1 MFTALCCLLA
11 WIALPPAYR
20 LATSS
25 GALGYGPISKSGNE
39 KEPDSAPAEP
49 TRILPPPLLF
59 EQCFTVWTFYKH
71 ILMAY
76 SSMFN
81 RRSTS
86 NFTFGTPRGVDRI
99 AVISTVLKGGGPKWT
114 VPTCLATPTTTFA
127 HAVATTTL
135 HCASLPFDPTHDH
148 VHFTLTAQTTAV
160 RLIENVSALSTP
172 DGFDLFIGTPDDS
185 RNGFVSRQHH
195 RHIPIHRVNG
205 DSWHYT
211 FVAAVDAATATRVSY
226 SISVLRRALELGT
239 DQQRHAVYTALA
251 TGARLP
257 AMPDH
262 IDGLTGFAPDLFTAI
277 PPARSVKSTAGN
289 A

>member
-1 MFTALCCLLA
+1 MLTLLRLRDHDGGLEYLVRWSPSGQPDTWEPAAEIAHEAPIETIEFAACHTLQWHDQPAPGDATDAVRDIITTHDPRVHDETVTAL
-11 WIALPPAYR
+11 
-20 LATSS
+20 
-25 GALGYGPISKSGNE
+25 
-39 KEPDSAPAEP
+39 
-49 TRILPPPLLF
+49 
-59 EQCFTVWTFYKH
+59 
-71 ILMAY
+71 
-76 SSMFN
+76 
-81 RRSTS
+81 
-86 NFTFGTPRGVDRI
+86 
-99 AVISTVLKGGGPKWT
+99 AVISTVLKGGGPNWT
-114 VPTCLATPTTTFA
+114 VLTCLATPTTTFA

-148 VHFTLTAQTTAV
+148 VHFTLTAQTTAAQ
-160 RLIENVSALSTP
+160 LLENVSALSTP

-195 RHIPIHRVNG
+195 RHIPIHRVHG

-262 IDGLTGFAPDLFTAI
+262 IDGLAGFAPDLFTAI
-277 PPARSVKSTAGN
+277 PPARSVDSTADN